1 MPARPTTTPFD
12 TDPAV
17 PADLAVPADPTTTA
31 DAAVPADP
39 PADPVAAPS
48 DPATTTDRTTQAAAD
63 PDASDATAS
72 ESDGA
77 CAHTPTATDR
87 HDGRQDG
94 DRADDVWEVLRR
106 DPGCTATELAR
117 ATKLRRTVVIGMLDR
132 WTAEGSVDVTPGT
145 GRRPAM
151 RYFALPATLPPIP
164 DTATDTTTDTTAT
177 NGTDGSAATAS
188 AAVMAATAV
197 PAPVGRAT
205 APTASGA
212 ADGDGPGVIPTKRAR
227 LASGALHGLVEDYLR
242 EHPATEH
249 SPTAVGKALS
259 RSSGAVANALERMV
273 TAGWAQRTSDK
284 PKRYRIAEDP
294 TTATEV
300 SRTADAGPDIR
311 NVVTLAPSAAVS
323 TVGDPTAEP
332 ATARVAVEPVG
343 EPDAEPH
350 RDGPRAGKKRRTR
363 RPSAD
368 ADAPR
373 AGTPASATG
382 EHADSDGGA
391 RVAPVLVDGAAE
403 VTAIAPRRS
412 GPGPRRGGGAARHR

>member
-1 MPARPTTTPFD
+1 MPARPTTTGPRTPSDTPSD

-17 PADLAVPADPTTTA
+17 SADPAMTADRAVLADPTVPAD
-31 DAAVPADP
+31 AAEPADP
-39 PADPVAAPS
+39 PADPVVAP
-48 DPATTTDRTTQAAAD
+48 RD
-63 PDASDATAS
+63 PDAPDATAS

-77 CAHTPTATDR
+77 GAPDTPTAPVR
-87 HDGRQDG
+87 HEGRLDG
-94 DRADDVWEVLRR
+94 DRADDVWEALRR

-117 ATKLRRTVVIGMLDR
+117 ATKLRRPVVIEMLQR

-145 GRRPAM
+145 ARRPAM

-164 DTATDTTTDTTAT
+164 DTAPDTAA
-177 NGTDGSAATAS
+177 TDGAAGTAS
-188 AAVMAATAV
+188 AAVAAVVAATPV
-197 PAPVGRAT
+197 PAPIGRAP
-205 APTASGA
+205 APTGA
-212 ADGDGPGVIPTKRAR
+212 GAGVMPTKPAR

-249 SPTAVGKALS
+249 SPTAVGKALG

-284 PKRYRIAEDP
+284 PKRYRIADDP

-300 SRTADAGPDIR
+300 SRAADDGPDTR
-311 NVVTLAPSAAVS
+311 DAVAPAFSAAVS
-323 TVGDPTAEP
+323 AVGDPTAEP
-332 ATARVAVEPVG
+332 ATARVAVEQVG

-350 RDGPRAGKKRRTR
+350 RDGPRAGKKRGTR

-368 ADAPR
+368 VDATR
-373 AGTPASATG
+373 AGAPAPAIG

-403 VTAIAPRRS
+403 TTAVAPRRS
-412 GPGPRRGGGAARHR
+412 GPGSRRGGGAARQR